1 MPCYRPIEAYR
12 SREGRNKNGRWPIV
26 FNVTAGWKDFPI
38 TVPCGQCIGCRL
50 DRSRQWAIRCVH
62 EAQLHEDNSFITLTY
77 DDDHLP
83 EGNTLV
89 KKDYVDFMKRL
100 RKRYEDDHKIR
111 FFHCGEYGE
120 NFQRPH
126 HHACLFGHDFED
138 KRLLR
143 VKGGV
148 RLYTS
153 EILRELWPFG
163 YNTIGEVT
171 FDSAAYVAR
180 YITKKVTGEG
190 AEEYY
195 GDREPEYITM
205 SRRPGIGNDWF
216 SKYKNDILESDRV
229 FVKPG
234 VLARPARFYD
244 KIYERMD
251 KDAFEVL
258 KSRRKKLASENT
270 DNSRER
276 LEVKE
281 RLQNLKFKQIK
292 RSYEHA

>member
-1 MPCYRPIEAYR
+1 MPCYRPIQAYR
-12 SREGRNKNGRWPIV
+12 TREGRNENGRWPIV
-26 FNVTAGWKDFPI
+26 FNVTAGWKDFPV

-62 EAQLHEDNSFITLTY
+62 ESTLHEDNCFITLTY

-100 RKRYEDDHKIR
+100 RKRYQDDHKIR
-111 FFHCGEYGE
+111 FFHCGEYGD
-120 NFQRPH
+120 NFERPH

-148 RLYTS
+148 KLYTS
-153 EILRELWPFG
+153 EILRELWPYG
-163 YNTIGEVT
+163 YNTIGEVN

-180 YITKKVTGEG
+180 YVTKKITGED
-190 AEEYY
+190 AEKHYN
-195 GDREPEYITM
+195 GREPEYITM

-216 SKYKNDILESDRV
+216 LKYKNDILESDRV
-229 FVKPG
+229 YVRQG

-258 KSRRKKLASENT
+258 KSLRKKKASENT
-270 DNSRER
+270 DNTRER

-292 RSYEHA
+292 RSYENA